1 MVAVGQWR
9 TRWRRWLGERE
20 PRAMPPAGPKPAP
33 GAKLVSGRLR
43 ITVQSGLSD
52 ELWEFLVSMGWREE
66 TFRPD
71 RRRYDD
77 VPRAW
82 VLKLYQAPKD
92 ERQRILRGA
101 IAAAKGRNPTPP
113 ALC

>member
-1 MVAVGQWR
+1 MGAVEQWR
-9 TRWRRWLGERE
+9 NRWRRWLGERE
-20 PRAMPPAGPKPAP
+20 PRAMPAAGPKPAP

-52 ELWEFLVSMGWREE
+52 ELWELLVSMGWREE

-71 RRRYDD
+71 RRRYED

-82 VLKLYQAPKD
+82 VLRLYQAAPH

-101 IAAAKGRNPTPP
+101 IGAAKGRNPTPP
-113 ALC
+113 ALY

>member
-1 MVAVGQWR
+1 
-9 TRWRRWLGERE
+9 
-20 PRAMPPAGPKPAP
+20 MPAAGPKPGP

-52 ELWEFLVSMGWREE
+52 EVWEFLVSMGWREE

-71 RRRYDD
+71 RRVYED
-77 VPRAW
+77 VPRGW
-82 VLKLYQAPKD
+82 LMRLYQARPD

-113 ALC
+113 SLY